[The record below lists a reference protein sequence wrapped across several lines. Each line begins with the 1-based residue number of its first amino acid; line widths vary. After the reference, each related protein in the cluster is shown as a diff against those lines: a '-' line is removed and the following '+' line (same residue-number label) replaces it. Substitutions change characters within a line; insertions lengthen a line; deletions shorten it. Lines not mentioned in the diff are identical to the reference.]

1 MGTGF
6 LDRVNLDVWHLTPR
20 TGPEYVSRVGV
31 KQQGPCQIPL
41 AEAESTG
48 RLVTHGARG
57 LGLGVLLPLSPYG
70 TPSSSLS
77 LKGQALRHTQAPGGL
92 LLGVHRPALCMHLGP
107 GALTPLTALN
117 LL

>member
-20 TGPEYVSRVGV
+20 TGPEYASRVGV
-31 KQQGPCQIPL
+31 KQQGPFQIPS
-41 AEAESTG
+41 AEAGCTG

-77 LKGQALRHTQAPGGL
+77 LKGQALRHTQAQGGL
-92 LLGVHRPALCMHLGP
+92 LQGVHRPAYVHASGSGSINTSDCP
-107 GALTPLTALN
+107 
-117 LL
+117 